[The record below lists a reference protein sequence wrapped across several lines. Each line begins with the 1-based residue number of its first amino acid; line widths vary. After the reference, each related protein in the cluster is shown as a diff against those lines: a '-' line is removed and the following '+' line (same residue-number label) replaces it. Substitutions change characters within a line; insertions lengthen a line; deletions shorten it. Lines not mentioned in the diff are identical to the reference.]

1 MAPNGEQEPMC
12 SEEGIHMCVVC
23 HGVLEPKL
31 GGKCFLVRGWL
42 NKESEPKWVEEGI
55 NVGLVSDGDGKL
67 VTQREIDQMSTMGA
81 WFLTL
86 SQRKYKYG
94 KGED

>member
-1 MAPNGEQEPMC
+1 MC
-12 SEEGIHMCVVC
+12 SEEGIHMCVVW

-55 NVGLVSDGDGKL
+55 NVGLGSDGDGKL
-67 VTQREIDQMSTMGA
+67 VTQREIDQMSIMGA
-81 WFLTL
+81 WFLSHKENTNMEREKTRMNPVML
-86 SQRKYKYG
+86 
-94 KGED
+94 E